1 MIDYRRKLEVQVE
14 QETGDL
20 VIFYKKSDDDVSNVF
35 LLDEQ
40 DRDELQDTL
49 QYLRW
54 DEKKQNK
61 GGRLSLFELKQDQ
74 DYWRAKF
81 ELTHRKDMIDYI
93 NFHTADKVREASILS
108 NVDLDDLLLR

>member
-1 MIDYRRKLEVQVE
+1 MNKRRKLEVQLE

-20 VIFYKKSDDDVSNVF
+20 VIFYKSDDAAELF

-54 DEKKQNK
+54 DEQKQNK
-61 GGRLSLFELKQDQ
+61 GGRLSLFELQQDQ
-74 DYWRAKF
+74 EYWKAKF
-81 ELTHRKDMIDYI
+81 ELTHRKDMLDYI
-93 NFHTADKVREASILS
+93 NFHTADSAREAAILS
-108 NVDLDDLLLR
+108 NLDLDDLLMR